1 MTGGLLQIVTSGKQ
15 DIYLTINPEITF
27 FKKVFR
33 RHTNFSLELIEFL
46 PDHPPNYN
54 SQVTFNINKGDAIH
68 RCYLEVEV
76 DKLVFDDTYIT
87 NETYILRKEILKNNN
102 ENQQKKWLDIYQNLK
117 KYADIE
123 IVLYR
128 NLKKLLELD
137 NININS
143 LKDEVTRYNYKNK
156 KEKDLYKNK
165 VEETVFLKIDV
176 SGYISSISK
185 LVTNKTSDF
194 DTTKYINKLE
204 ISNNLDQMYKNMIE
218 YLKYYNIN
226 YNKYTNEIN
235 KKNQINFNFVDYLGH
250 NYFSNFL
257 LEIGGVEIQKY
268 SNDVLHINQMH
279 KIKQNYMDNY
289 MEMIG
294 HIPALNEFNNKEKGN
309 TKIIIPLNFWFNKD
323 AGSSLPLV
331 ALQYSNIV
339 IGAKINDIK
348 NIIAFQNFEKM
359 FDEISILTIDNSNT
373 GYKINKNLIVNNY
386 KLNIDSKSV
395 TYNCLFINAEF
406 LKIKYPELSENDINI
421 ILQNNGITYT
431 KNQITKILNPYLDD
445 VTIENM
451 NGLNGNNTEYLINKI
466 QWVGFMNDI
475 TNIIYLNSAA
485 IIGSYYPYIDY
496 NKYFSKITSINP
508 NPKIKLIAE
517 VVFLDDIEREKFA
530 DSKLEYVVETNNED
544 IFYINN
550 NQNLFDCELSFVKP
564 IKELIWYIQPQLYF
578 DKLSKY
584 GQNLNLLFD
593 YKNYFTNDPISNQKL
608 TFNQLDLLIDKVD
621 MNYYTYLMSYKFLN
635 NVLPEG
641 LYYYSFC
648 LYPEE
653 SQPSGAFNLRQI
665 KGKQYRVEINS
676 KYLTELNELLKTLT
690 KNSNSVKKTFLL
702 KFIAK
707 TYNFFTV
714 EKGNGKL
721 IFGY

>member
-27 FKKVFR
+27 FKKVFK

-46 PDHPPNYN
+46 PDHLPNYN
-54 SQVTFNINKGDAIH
+54 SQVSFNINKGDAIH
-68 RCYLEVEV
+68 RCYLEVELEKMIFE
-76 DKLVFDDTYIT
+76 DNLIT
-87 NETYILRKEILKNNN
+87 NDSYNSRKEIIKNNFIK
-102 ENQQKKWLDIYQNLK
+102 QQSKWLDYYQNLK
-117 KYADIE
+117 NYADIE

-137 NININS
+137 NVNINS
-143 LKDEVTRYNYKNK
+143 LKDEVYRYNYKNK
-156 KEKDLYKNK
+156 KDKDLYKNK
-165 VEETVFLKIDV
+165 VEESVFIKIDI
-176 SGYISSISK
+176 SGYINSINK
-185 LVTNKTSDF
+185 LVTNSLSGY
-194 DTTKYINKLE
+194 DTTKFINKLE
-204 ISNNLDQMYKNMIE
+204 ISTTLDLKYKNMIE

-226 YNKYTNEIN
+226 YNKYTDEIN

-250 NYFSNFL
+250 NYFLNFS

-279 KIKQNYMDNY
+279 KIKQDHMHNYL
-289 MEMIG
+289 EMIG
-294 HIPALNEFNNKEKGN
+294 HIPSLNDFNNKEKGN

-323 AGSSLPLV
+323 TGSSLPLV

-339 IGAKINDIK
+339 ISSKINDIK
-348 NIIAFQNFEKM
+348 KIVSFQNFEKM
-359 FDEISILTIDNSNT
+359 FDDMTVLTIDNLNVGFT
-373 GYKINKNLIVNNY
+373 VNKNLIVDKY
-386 KLNIDSKSV
+386 KLNLESKSI
-395 TYNCLFINAEF
+395 TYNCLFINDEF
-406 LKIKYPELSENDINI
+406 LKIKYPELTINDINI
-421 ILQNNGITYT
+421 ILQNNGTKYT
-431 KNQITKILNPYLDD
+431 KNQITKILNPSYEDLY
-445 VTIENM
+445 IQNL
-451 NGLNGNNTEYLINKI
+451 NGLTGNDTQYLINKI

-475 TNIIYLNSAA
+475 TNVIYSNSAS

-496 NKYFSKITSINP
+496 NKYYSKITSLNP

-517 VVFLDDIEREKFA
+517 AVFLDDVEREKFA

-544 IFYINN
+544 IFNVN
-550 NQNLFDCELSFVKP
+550 NQKLFDCELSFVKP
-564 IKELIWYIQPQLYF
+564 IKELIWYIQPQLYL
-578 DKLSKY
+578 DGISKY
-584 GQNLNLLFD
+584 GPNLNLLFD
-593 YKNYFTNDPISNQKL
+593 YKKYFQNDPILNQKIS
-608 TFNQLDLLIDKVD
+608 FNQLDLLIDKVD

-635 NVLPEG
+635 NTLPEG

-665 KGKQYRVEINS
+665 KGKQYRVEINT
-676 KYLTELNELLKTLT
+676 KYLEELNSYLSIIKS
-690 KNSNSVKKTFLL
+690 SNTKKTFLL

-721 IFGY
+721 VFGY

>member
-33 RHTNFSLELIEFL
+33 RYTNFSLELIEFL
-46 PDHPPNYN
+46 PDYPPNYN
-54 SQVTFNINKGDAIH
+54 SLVTFNINKGDAIH
-68 RCYLEVEV
+68 RCYLEVEI
-76 DKLVFDDTYIT
+76 DKMVFEDDLIT
-87 NETYILRKEILKNNN
+87 NETYTARKELLKSNNQKLQKQWYDIYINLKN
-102 ENQQKKWLDIYQNLK
+102 YV
-117 KYADIE
+117 DIE

-128 NLKKLLELD
+128 NLKKLLDLD
-137 NININS
+137 NVNINS
-143 LKDEVTRYNYKNK
+143 LKDEVIRYNYRNKNY
-156 KEKDLYKNK
+156 KDQYKNK
-165 VEETVFLKIDV
+165 VDELVYNKIDI
-176 SGYISSISK
+176 SGYINSINK
-185 LVTNKTSDF
+185 LVTNEISF

-204 ISNNLDQMYKNMIE
+204 ISNNLDQLYNNIVE
-218 YLKYYNIN
+218 YLNYYNIN
-226 YNKYTNEIN
+226 YIKYTDELN

-250 NYFSNFL
+250 NYFLNFF

-279 KIKQNYMDNY
+279 KIKQDHMDNY

-294 HIPALNEFNNKEKGN
+294 YIPSLNEFNSKEKGN

-323 AGSSLPLV
+323 TGSSLPLV

-339 IGAKINDIK
+339 IGARINEIK
-348 NIIAFQNFEKM
+348 NIISFQNFEKM
-359 FDEISILTIDNSNT
+359 FDEITILTVDSNN
-373 GYKINKNLIVNNY
+373 GYIVNKNLLINNYKINL
-386 KLNIDSKSV
+386 DSKSI
-395 TYNCLFINAEF
+395 TYNCLYINDEF
-406 LKIKYPELSENDINI
+406 LKVKYSELSENNRLT
-421 ILQNNGITYT
+421 ILQNNGTLYT
-431 KNQITKILNPYLDD
+431 KNQITKIMNPILDD
-445 VTIENM
+445 LTIENM
-451 NGLNGNNTEYLINKI
+451 NGLSGNDTEYIINKT

-475 TNIIYLNSAA
+475 TNINYINIAP

-496 NKYFSKITSINP
+496 NKYFSKITSVNP

-517 VVFLDDIEREKFA
+517 AVFLDDIEREKFA
-530 DSKLEYVVETNNED
+530 DSKLEYVVETVNED
-544 IFYINN
+544 IFNIN
-550 NQNLFDCELSFVKP
+550 NQNQFECELSFVKP
-564 IKELIWYIQPQLYF
+564 IKELIWYIQPQIYF
-578 DKLSKY
+578 DKLSNY
-584 GQNLNLLFD
+584 GQNINLLFD
-593 YKNYFTNDPISNQKL
+593 YKKYFKNDPIQSQKL

-635 NVLPEG
+635 NILPEG

-665 KGKQYRVEINS
+665 KGKQYKLELNTN
-676 KYLTELNELLKTLT
+676 YLTELENLIKTLT
-690 KNSNSVKKTFLL
+690 KKSNTKKIFLL

-707 TYNFFTV
+707 TYNFFTI

-721 IFGY
+721 LFGY

>member
-33 RHTNFSLELIEFL
+33 RYTNFSLELIEFS
-46 PDHPPNYN
+46 PDYPPNYN
-54 SQVTFNINKGDAIH
+54 SQVIFNINKGDAIH
-68 RCYLEVEV
+68 RCYLEVEI
-76 DKLVFDDTYIT
+76 DKMVFEDDLIT
-87 NETYILRKEILKNNN
+87 NEKYISRKEIIKNNN
-102 ENQQKKWLDIYQNLK
+102 LIQQKQWYDMYQNLK
-117 KYADIE
+117 NYVDIE

-143 LKDEVTRYNYKNK
+143 LKDEVSRFNYRNKNN
-156 KEKDLYKNK
+156 KDQYKNK
-165 VEETVFLKIDV
+165 VEESVFDKIDV
-176 SGYISSISK
+176 SGYINSINK
-185 LVTNKTSDF
+185 LVTNNISL
-194 DTTKYINKLE
+194 DTNTYINKLE
-204 ISNNLDQMYKNMIE
+204 ISNRLDQLYNNMVE
-218 YLKYYNIN
+218 YLNYYNIN
-226 YNKYTNEIN
+226 YIKYTDELN

-250 NYFSNFL
+250 NYFSNFF

-268 SNDVLHINQMH
+268 SNDVLHINQLH
-279 KIKQNYMDNY
+279 KIKQDNMDNY

-294 HIPALNEFNNKEKGN
+294 HIPSLNEFNNKEKGN

-323 AGSSLPLV
+323 TGLSLPLV

-339 IGAKINDIK
+339 IGAKINEIK

-359 FDEISILTIDNSNT
+359 FDEIIILTVDNLNNK
-373 GYKINKNLIVNNY
+373 YVVNKNLIINNF
-386 KLNIDSKSV
+386 KINLDSKSI
-395 TYNCLFINAEF
+395 TYNCLFINDEF
-406 LKIKYPELSENDINI
+406 LKLKYPELSENYRTT
-421 ILQNNGITYT
+421 ILQNNGTLYT
-431 KNQITKILNPYLDD
+431 KNQITKILNPNLDD
-445 VTIENM
+445 VTIENT
-451 NGLNGNNTEYLINKI
+451 NGLAGNDTQYLINKI

-475 TNIIYLNSAA
+475 TNIIYVNIAP

-496 NKYFSKITSINP
+496 NKYISKITSV

-517 VVFLDDIEREKFA
+517 AVFLDDVEREKFA
-530 DSKLEYVVETNNED
+530 DSKLEYVVETINED
-544 IFYINN
+544 IFNIN
-550 NQNLFDCELSFVKP
+550 NQNQFECELSFVKP
-564 IKELIWYIQPQLYF
+564 IKELIWYIQPQIYF
-578 DKLSKY
+578 DKLSNF
-584 GQNLNLLFD
+584 GQNINLLFD
-593 YKNYFTNDPISNQKL
+593 YKNYFKNDPILNQKI

-635 NVLPEG
+635 NILPEG

-653 SQPSGAFNLRQI
+653 SQPSGTFNLRQI
-665 KGKQYRVEINS
+665 KGKQYKLELNANYI
-676 KYLTELNELLKTLT
+676 TELNNLILTLT
-690 KNSNSVKKTFLL
+690 KKSNTKKIFLL

-707 TYNFFTV
+707 TYNFFTI

-721 IFGY
+721 LFGY

>member
-33 RHTNFSLELIEFL
+33 RYTNFSLELIEFS
-46 PDHPPNYN
+46 PDYPPNYN
-54 SQVTFNINKGDAIH
+54 SQVIFNINKGDAIH
-68 RCYLEVEV
+68 RCYLEVEI
-76 DKLVFDDTYIT
+76 DKMVFEDDLIT
-87 NETYILRKEILKNNN
+87 NEKYISRKEIIKNNN
-102 ENQQKKWLDIYQNLK
+102 LIQQKQWYDMYQNLK
-117 KYADIE
+117 NYVDIE

-143 LKDEVTRYNYKNK
+143 LKDEVSRFNYRNKNN
-156 KEKDLYKNK
+156 KDQYKNK
-165 VEETVFLKIDV
+165 VEESVFDKIDV
-176 SGYISSISK
+176 SGYINSINK
-185 LVTNKTSDF
+185 LVTNNISL
-194 DTTKYINKLE
+194 DTNTYINKLE
-204 ISNNLDQMYKNMIE
+204 ISNRLDQLYNNMVE
-218 YLKYYNIN
+218 YLNYYNIN
-226 YNKYTNEIN
+226 YIKYTDELN

-250 NYFSNFL
+250 NYFSNFF

-268 SNDVLHINQMH
+268 SNDVLHINQLH
-279 KIKQNYMDNY
+279 KIKQDNMDNY

-294 HIPALNEFNNKEKGN
+294 HIPSLNEFNNKEKGN

-323 AGSSLPLV
+323 TGLSLPLV

-339 IGAKINDIK
+339 IGAKINEIK

-359 FDEISILTIDNSNT
+359 FDEIIILTVDNLNN
-373 GYKINKNLIVNNY
+373 KHVVNKNLIINNF
-386 KLNIDSKSV
+386 KINLDSKSI
-395 TYNCLFINAEF
+395 TYNCLFINDEF
-406 LKIKYPELSENDINI
+406 LKLKYPELSENYRTT
-421 ILQNNGITYT
+421 ILQNNGTLYT
-431 KNQITKILNPYLDD
+431 KNQITKILNPNLDD
-445 VTIENM
+445 VTIENT
-451 NGLNGNNTEYLINKI
+451 NGLAGNDTQYLINKI

-475 TNIIYLNSAA
+475 TNIIYVNIAP

-496 NKYFSKITSINP
+496 NKYISKITSV

-517 VVFLDDIEREKFA
+517 AVFLDDVEREKFA
-530 DSKLEYVVETNNED
+530 DSKLEYVVETINED
-544 IFYINN
+544 IFNIN
-550 NQNLFDCELSFVKP
+550 NQNQFECELSFVKP
-564 IKELIWYIQPQLYF
+564 IKELIWYIQPQIYF
-578 DKLSKY
+578 DKLSNF
-584 GQNLNLLFD
+584 GQNINLLFD
-593 YKNYFTNDPISNQKL
+593 YKNYFKNDPILNQKI

-635 NVLPEG
+635 NILPEG

-653 SQPSGAFNLRQI
+653 SQPSGTFNLRQI
-665 KGKQYRVEINS
+665 KGKQYKLELNANYI
-676 KYLTELNELLKTLT
+676 TELNNLILTLT
-690 KNSNSVKKTFLL
+690 KKSNTKKIFLL

-707 TYNFFTV
+707 TYNFFTI

-721 IFGY
+721 LFGY

>member
-27 FKKVFR
+27 FKKVFK

-54 SQVTFNINKGDAIH
+54 SQVSFNINKGDAIH
-68 RCYLEVEV
+68 RCYLEVEL
-76 DKLVFDDTYIT
+76 DKMTFDDSFITAQTYIS
-87 NETYILRKEILKNNN
+87 RKELINNN
-102 ENQQKKWLDIYQNLK
+102 NIKQQSKWLDYYQNLK
-117 KYADIE
+117 NFLDIE

-143 LKDEVTRYNYKNK
+143 LKDEVYRYNYKNK
-156 KEKDLYKNK
+156 KDKDLYKNK
-165 VEETVFLKIDV
+165 VEESIFLKIDI
-176 SGYISSISK
+176 SEYINSIDK
-185 LVTNKTSDF
+185 LVTNNITGYDS
-194 DTTKYINKLE
+194 TKFINKLE
-204 ISNNLDQMYKNMIE
+204 ISNELDQRYKNMIE
-218 YLKYYNIN
+218 YLKYYNLKYI
-226 YNKYTNEIN
+226 KYTNKIN
-235 KKNQINFNFVDYLGH
+235 MKNQINFNFVDYLGH
-250 NYFSNFL
+250 NYFLNFS
-257 LEIGGVEIQKY
+257 LEIGGIEIQKY

-279 KIKQNYMDNY
+279 KIKQDHMDNY
-289 MEMIG
+289 LEMIG
-294 HIPALNEFNNKEKGN
+294 HIPSLNEFNNNEKGN

-323 AGSSLPLV
+323 SGSCLPLV

-359 FDEISILTIDNSNT
+359 FDEISVLTIDNLNAGFT
-373 GYKINKNLIVNNY
+373 INKNLIVDKY
-386 KLNIDSKSV
+386 KLNLDSKSI
-395 TYNCLFINAEF
+395 TYYCLFINEEF
-406 LKIKYPELSENDINI
+406 LKQKYPELTSNDITI
-421 ILQNNGITYT
+421 ILQNNGTTYT

-445 VTIENM
+445 IKIQNS
-451 NGLNGNNTEYLINKI
+451 NGLSGNDTQYLINKM

-475 TNIIYLNSAA
+475 TNVIYSNSAP

-496 NKYFSKITSINP
+496 NKYYSKIISLNP

-517 VVFLDDIEREKFA
+517 AVFLDDVEREKFA

-544 IFYINN
+544 IFNIN

-564 IKELIWYIQPQLYF
+564 IKELIWYIQPQLYL
-578 DKLSKY
+578 DGLSKY
-584 GQNLNLLFD
+584 GPNLNLLFD
-593 YKNYFTNDPISNQKL
+593 YKNYFKNDPILNQKIS
-608 TFNQLDLLIDKVD
+608 FNQLDLLIDKVD

-635 NVLPEG
+635 NILPEG

-665 KGKQYRVEINS
+665 KGKQYKLEINQ
-676 KYLTELNELLKTLT
+676 KYLEELNSLLSTIKSPNT
-690 KNSNSVKKTFLL
+690 KKTFLL

-714 EKGNGKL
+714 EKGSGKL
-721 IFGY
+721 VFGY

>member
-33 RHTNFSLELIEFL
+33 RYTNFSLELIEFS
-46 PDHPPNYN
+46 PDYPPNYN
-54 SQVTFNINKGDAIH
+54 SQVIFNINKGDAIH
-68 RCYLEVEV
+68 RCYLEVEI
-76 DKLVFDDTYIT
+76 DKMVFEDDLIT
-87 NETYILRKEILKNNN
+87 NEKYISRKEIIKNNN
-102 ENQQKKWLDIYQNLK
+102 LIQQKQWYDMYQNLK
-117 KYADIE
+117 NYVDIE

-143 LKDEVTRYNYKNK
+143 LKDEVSRFNYRNKNN
-156 KEKDLYKNK
+156 KDQYKNK
-165 VEETVFLKIDV
+165 VEESVFDKIDV
-176 SGYISSISK
+176 SGYINSINK
-185 LVTNKTSDF
+185 LVTNNISL
-194 DTTKYINKLE
+194 DTNTYINKLE
-204 ISNNLDQMYKNMIE
+204 ISNRLDQLYNNMVE
-218 YLKYYNIN
+218 YLNYYNIN
-226 YNKYTNEIN
+226 YIKYTDELN

-250 NYFSNFL
+250 NYFSNFF

-268 SNDVLHINQMH
+268 SNDVLHINQLH
-279 KIKQNYMDNY
+279 KIKQDNMDNY

-294 HIPALNEFNNKEKGN
+294 HIPSLNEFNNKEKGN

-323 AGSSLPLV
+323 TGLSLPLV

-339 IGAKINDIK
+339 IGAKINEIK

-359 FDEISILTIDNSNT
+359 FDEIIMLTVDNLNNK
-373 GYKINKNLIVNNY
+373 YIVNKNLIINNF
-386 KLNIDSKSV
+386 KINLNSKSI
-395 TYNCLFINAEF
+395 TYNCLFINDEF
-406 LKIKYPELSENDINI
+406 LKLKYPELSENYRTT
-421 ILQNNGITYT
+421 ILQNNGTLYT
-431 KNQITKILNPYLDD
+431 KNQITKILNPNLDD
-445 VTIENM
+445 VTIENT
-451 NGLNGNNTEYLINKI
+451 NGLAGNDTQYLINKI

-475 TNIIYLNSAA
+475 TNIIYINIAP

-496 NKYFSKITSINP
+496 NKYISKITSI

-517 VVFLDDIEREKFA
+517 AVFLDDVEREKFA
-530 DSKLEYVVETNNED
+530 DSKLEYVVETINED
-544 IFYINN
+544 IFNIN
-550 NQNLFDCELSFVKP
+550 NQNQFECELSFVKP
-564 IKELIWYIQPQLYF
+564 IKELIWYIQPQIYF
-578 DKLSKY
+578 DKLSNF
-584 GQNLNLLFD
+584 GQNINLLFD
-593 YKNYFTNDPISNQKL
+593 YKNYFKNDPILNQKI

-635 NVLPEG
+635 NILPEG

-653 SQPSGAFNLRQI
+653 SQPSGTFNLRQI
-665 KGKQYRVEINS
+665 KGKQYKLELNANYI
-676 KYLTELNELLKTLT
+676 TELNNLILTLT
-690 KNSNSVKKTFLL
+690 KKSNTKKIFLL

-707 TYNFFTV
+707 TYNFFTI

-721 IFGY
+721 LFGY

>member
-33 RHTNFSLELIEFL
+33 RYTNFSLELIEFL
-46 PDHPPNYN
+46 PDYPPNYN
-54 SQVTFNINKGDAIH
+54 SLVTFNINKGDAIH
-68 RCYLEVEV
+68 RCYLEVEI
-76 DKLVFDDTYIT
+76 DKMIFEDDLIT
-87 NETYILRKEILKNNN
+87 NETYISRKELLKSDNQKLQKQWYDIYINLKN
-102 ENQQKKWLDIYQNLK
+102 YV
-117 KYADIE
+117 DIE

-128 NLKKLLELD
+128 NLKKLLDLD

-143 LKDEVTRYNYKNK
+143 LKDEVIRYNYRNKNN
-156 KEKDLYKNK
+156 KDQYKNK
-165 VEETVFLKIDV
+165 VEESVFIKIDI
-176 SGYISSISK
+176 SGYINSINK
-185 LVTNKTSDF
+185 LVTNETSF

-204 ISNNLDQMYKNMIE
+204 ISNNLDKLYKNMVE
-218 YLKYYNIN
+218 YLNYYNIN
-226 YNKYTNEIN
+226 YVKYTDELN
-235 KKNQINFNFVDYLGH
+235 KKNHINFNFVDYLGH
-250 NYFSNFL
+250 NYFLNFF

-268 SNDVLHINQMH
+268 SNDVLHINQIH
-279 KIKQNYMDNY
+279 KIKQDNMDNY

-294 HIPALNEFNNKEKGN
+294 YIPSLNEFNNKEKGN

-339 IGAKINDIK
+339 IGARINEIK

-359 FDEISILTIDNSNT
+359 FDEIRILTVNSNN
-373 GYKINKNLIVNNY
+373 GFIVNKNLIINNY
-386 KLNIDSKSV
+386 KINLDSKSI
-395 TYNCLFINAEF
+395 TYNCLFINDEF
-406 LKIKYPELSENDINI
+406 LKVKYPELSENNRTT
-421 ILQNNGITYT
+421 ILQNNGTQYT
-431 KNQITKILNPYLDD
+431 KNQITKILNPHLDD
-445 VTIENM
+445 LTIENM
-451 NGLNGNNTEYLINKI
+451 NGISGNDTQYLINKI

-475 TNIIYLNSAA
+475 TNIIYVNIAP

-517 VVFLDDIEREKFA
+517 AVFLDDIEREKFA
-530 DSKLEYVVETNNED
+530 DSKLEYVVETVNED
-544 IFYINN
+544 IFNIN
-550 NQNLFDCELSFVKP
+550 NQNQFECELSFVKP
-564 IKELIWYIQPQLYF
+564 IKELIWYIQPQIYF
-578 DKLSKY
+578 DKISNY
-584 GQNLNLLFD
+584 GQNINLLFD
-593 YKNYFTNDPISNQKL
+593 YKNYFKNDPILSQKL

-635 NVLPEG
+635 NILPEG

-665 KGKQYRVEINS
+665 KGKQYKLELNTN
-676 KYLTELNELLKTLT
+676 YLTELNNLILTLT
-690 KNSNSVKKTFLL
+690 KKSNTKKTFLI

-707 TYNFFTV
+707 TYNFFTI

-721 IFGY
+721 LFGY